1 MEKLRSA
8 FSSTSASAS
17 AKLTKAFK
25 FNSDHNVLRRT
36 QTNGHWNGGNPFL
49 DGPNLEEPSLPR
61 SHLIIHVVAIFFSF
75 LAICT
80 MGAVASFQAKWF
92 STSGG
97 TGFTLFLLL
106 LAFLLS
112 AFLLVV
118 PIVYDRWDRLKRPA
132 QFLAQT
138 RTTFILHTFGT
149 SAMLLAAFIVTISA
163 WTAKGCKDADSDPH
177 AGLGDHY
184 KDGLKQWCT
193 TKKAS
198 AIFDW
203 FSFAAWAALLVL
215 TALIFRRERQQSRR
229 EPGFLPPDSTGV
241 SYSNILAADDERYAD
256 KTTPLSSNAAAA
268 GLVGHT
274 MTGYEDH
281 SPPNGYGYPS
291 SQRPSEGQIRPSVDA
306 YGAFDGD
313 GMPGDDQEPSRTM
326 QLAYN
331 DPYAQI
337 RASLMSNPNSGNHAQ
352 PASQPALY
360 ANGGLPNPPA
370 YGGYR

>member
-1 MEKLRSA
+1 MEKLKSA
-8 FSSTSASAS
+8 FSSTSAVSS
-17 AKLTKAFK
+17 KLTKAFK
-25 FNSDHNVLRRT
+25 FNSDHNVLHRT
-36 QTNGHWNGGNPFL
+36 QTSNGQRWNGGNPFL

-61 SHLIIHVVAIFFSF
+61 AHLIIHVVAIFFTF

-80 MGAVASFQAKWF
+80 MGAVASFQSKWF

-97 TGFTLFLLL
+97 TGFTIFLLL
-106 LAFLLS
+106 LSFLLS
-112 AFLLVV
+112 AFLLLV
-118 PIVYDRWDRLKRPA
+118 PIIYDRWDRLKRPA

-149 SAMLLAAFIVTISA
+149 FTVLLAAFIVTISA
-163 WTAKGCKDADSDPH
+163 WTAKGCKNADNDPH
-177 AGLGDHY
+177 ASLGNGY

-203 FSFAAWAALLVL
+203 FAFGAWTALLVL
-215 TALIFRRERQQSRR
+215 TALTFRRERQQSRR
-229 EPGFLPPDSTGV
+229 EPGFIPPDSTGI

-256 KTTPLSSNAAAA
+256 KTAPLSSNAAA
-268 GLVGHT
+268 
-274 MTGYEDH
+274 TGQDDV
-281 SPPNGYGYPS
+281 PGGYGYPTS
-291 SQRPSEGQIRPSVDA
+291 NRAGAGTGVGASRPSVDA

-313 GMPGDDQEPSRTM
+313 GMPHSNDDTEPSRTM

-337 RASLMSNPNSGNHAQ
+337 RASLMHDPNSHAGYAQ
-352 PASQPALY
+352 AASQPGLY

-370 YGGYR
+370 YGGGYR